1 MNCPICNSKKNKRKY
16 KIEKFIIIECPKC
29 GLIRMDH
36 DFSFNKVKEL
46 YKKQYFNNP
55 VFSVGYIDYAATERS
70 LRLNFLKRAKR
81 ISRSVGETQ
90 ITLLDV
96 GTSTG
101 YFISECSK
109 FGINAEGIEL
119 SEEAVDFA
127 RSKLKLTVFKSALE
141 DFRGKKQYDV
151 ISAWDVIEHSSDPN
165 KFLKKVDSLLS
176 KNGKFFFTTGDVQ
189 SLCSR
194 ISGKKWH
201 LFNLPDHLFFY
212 SKETIIK
219 LLEKNNFIVKS
230 ITYPW
235 NYYELGYL
243 IERFLKKNVGL
254 KNVKLIKFL
263 AYNFVSRNFI
273 IPFNLFDIM
282 EIEAIKK

>member
-1 MNCPICNSKKNKRKY
+1 MNCPICSSKQNKRKY
-16 KIEKFIIIECPKC
+16 KIEKFVVIECPKC
-29 GLIRMDH
+29 GLIRLDH
-36 DFSFNKVKEL
+36 DFSFDKVKKL

-55 VFSVGYIDYAATERS
+55 VFSIGYIDYAATERS

-81 ISRSVGETQ
+81 ISRSVGEKQ
-90 ITLLDV
+90 IRLLDV

-109 FGINAEGIEL
+109 LNIIAEGIEL

-127 RSKLKLTVFKSALE
+127 RSRLKLTVFKSALE

-165 KFLKKVDSLLS
+165 KFLKKVNSLLVE
-176 KNGKFFFTTGDVQ
+176 NGKFFFTTGDVQ
-189 SLCSR
+189 SVCSKL
-194 ISGKKWH
+194 SGKRWH

-212 SKETIIK
+212 SKGTITK
-219 LLEKNNFIVKS
+219 LLKKNKFVVKS

-243 IERFLKKNVGL
+243 IERFLKKVVGL

-263 AYNFVSRNFI
+263 AYNFISRNII

-282 EIEAIKK
+282 EVEAIKK

>member
-1 MNCPICNSKKNKRKY
+1 MIT
-16 KIEKFIIIECPKC
+16 ECPKC
-29 GLIRMDH
+29 GLVRLDH
-36 DFSFNKVKEL
+36 DFSFDKVKEL
-46 YKKQYFNNP
+46 YRKQYFNNP

-81 ISRSVGETQ
+81 IIHATRGTQ
-90 ITLLDV
+90 IRLLDV

-109 FGINAEGIEL
+109 LGINAEGIEL

-165 KFLKKVDSLLS
+165 KFLKKVGSLLS

-189 SLCSR
+189 SFCSR
-194 ISGKKWH
+194 VSGKRWH

-212 SKETIIK
+212 SKDTIVK
-219 LLEKNNFIVKS
+219 LLKKNNFIIKS

-243 IERFLKKNVGL
+243 IERFLKKIVGL
-254 KNVKLIKFL
+254 RNVKLIKFL
-263 AYNFVSRNFI
+263 AYNFISRNII

-282 EIEAIKK
+282 EVEAIKK